1 MIQLK
6 TGVNIT
12 KALQDVKEQV
22 DIAKKNFPAETKEP
36 TVSELNFSDT
46 PIWIF
51 SLSGNKTPLELNQ
64 IAKDIR
70 DELEKIPNVSRV
82 DISGGD
88 DVEYRIDYIPSK
100 LESYGITADQAN
112 QAIKGVN
119 FTLPIGDYTVEG
131 YKHTMNIDNRF
142 YSLQSLRDIPVA
154 NIGDPGI
161 IFLRDIAIV
170 TESAI
175 KRERESRLSLG

>member
-1 MIQLK
+1 MIQFK

-12 KALQDVKEQV
+12 KALQEVKEQV
-22 DIAKKNFPAETKEP
+22 DIAKKNFPEEVKEP

-51 SLSGNKTPLELNQ
+51 SLSGDKTPLELNK

-70 DELEKIPNVSRV
+70 DELEKISNVSRV

-88 DVEYRIDYIPSK
+88 DTEYRIDYIPSK
-100 LESYGITADQAN
+100 LESYGVTAEQAN
-112 QAIKGVN
+112 QAVKGIN
-119 FTLPIGDYTVEG
+119 FTLPVGDYTVDG
-131 YKHTMNIDNRF
+131 YKHSMNIDNRF
-142 YSLQSLRDIPVA
+142 YSIQTLRDLPVA

-161 IFLRDIAIV
+161 IFLRDVATV
-170 TESAI
+170 TESPI
-175 KRERESRLSLG
+175 KRERESRLSLE